1 MLKVGQQKES
11 DSQLIKRLIK
21 EKHPDVWL
29 IEFASIGEKLNAGE
43 YGAFTKE
50 GLITYMLSKEKKLI
64 KTGEIS
70 WPTEKIG
77 EVDHFAIKSIFSID
91 GIKFVTGNHGK
102 EVQKFLEG
110 EKKDIFTKIPRA
122 FYQKIFGFRS
132 GKLWKQVTAVIGYL
146 LIIIFL
152 IGIFTGNDSETEVN
166 HTNKEKAVET
176 NSEVKNQNEV
186 AKKESKSSEQ
196 DKQEVEKVASEP
208 KNKEAS
214 EKIAAERKAK
224 QEAEKKQKEKAAN
237 LGLVAA
243 TVARV
248 VDGDTFEL
256 TDGRKVRLIGV
267 NTPESTT
274 RTEEYGKE
282 ASNYTSSKLTGKQ
295 VWLQKDVSE
304 TDRYG
309 RLLRIVWLQIPNDD
323 MNESEIRSKM
333 FNANLVLNGY
343 AEPSTYP
350 PDVKYADY
358 FRKFA
363 REAREKEVGLW
374 AYGENG
380 TTRGD
385 LDPKSSSQS
394 SNNSSSNTSSS
405 SRSSS
410 NSSNNSNSSSGSSA
424 TSSSGGTEYFKNCTE
439 LRKKYPEGVPSDHP
453 AYAPKHDR
461 DKDGW
466 ACER

>member
-1 MLKVGQQKES
+1 MGQQKES

-186 AKKESKSSEQ
+186 AKKESKSSEL
-196 DKQEVEKVASEP
+196 DKQISNEQN
-208 KNKEAS
+208 KN
-214 EKIAAERKAK
+214 
-224 QEAEKKQKEKAAN
+224 
-237 LGLVAA
+237 
-243 TVARV
+243 TVTVNETKSPDSKNRIPV
-248 VDGDTFEL
+248 TLIETIDGDTI
-256 TDGRKVRLIGV
+256 KVNYKGKEETVRYLLV
-267 NTPESTT
+267 DTPESKKPGECVQPYAESAYN
-274 RTEEYGKE
+274 R
-282 ASNYTSSKLTGKQ
+282 NKQ
-295 VWLQKDVSE
+295 LVNSGDLSIEFDGNQRDKYD
-304 TDRYG
+304 
-309 RLLRIVWLQIPNDD
+309 RLLAYVFVDGKSVQEQLLK
-323 MNESEIRSKM
+323 E
-333 FNANLVLNGY
+333 GY
-343 AEPSTYP
+343 ARVAYIYDP
-350 PDVKYADY
+350 PY
-358 FRKFA
+358 KFLDQFKSDEQFA
-363 REAREKEVGLW
+363 KNKKINIWSKPGYVTDEGF
-374 AYGENG
+374 NG
-380 TTRGD
+380 CTDSGQSNQN
-385 LDPKSSSQS
+385 PKSSSGAGAGAG
-394 SNNSSSNTSSS
+394 SNYKANTQPTAPSTTTPSTDQTDF
-405 SRSSS
+405 
-410 NSSNNSNSSSGSSA
+410 A
-424 TSSSGGTEYFKNCTE
+424 NCTE
-439 LRKKYPEGVPSDHP
+439 LRKVYPNGVPADHP
-453 AYAPKHDR
+453 AYQSKMDR
-461 DKDGW
+461 DKDNY